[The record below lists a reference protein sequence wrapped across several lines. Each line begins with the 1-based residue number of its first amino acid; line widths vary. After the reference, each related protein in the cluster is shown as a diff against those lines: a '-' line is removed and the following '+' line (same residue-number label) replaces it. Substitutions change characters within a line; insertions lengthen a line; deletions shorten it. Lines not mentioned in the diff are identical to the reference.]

1 MAITEEWQQ
10 VTIPLSAVLGAWVVH
25 VVVFQA
31 MRWAAR
37 QTPWPFDDDLVTYS
51 KWPLFVLFPVI
62 AILIALPHL
71 NLSDSAYV
79 DVRRAF
85 LVLLILGIGF
95 MCTNM
100 VRLAALTILRTHNVE
115 SANNLHARI
124 AHTQIQV
131 FTRMCYG
138 FVAIV
143 CLAAIV
149 FLFPLAW
156 TIGASLL
163 ASAGM
168 MGIILGIAAKPM
180 VENSLS
186 SFIIAVTQPVLL
198 DDEVII
204 DGEYGRVES
213 IRSAFIV
220 LRTWD
225 ARRLIIPL
233 TRIVSSTFENWSR
246 RSPWKI
252 GSAFVYLDA
261 SVSVPEIRALYMDHV
276 LPTSGGLW
284 DGKVAS
290 CAVTDVTSDGYLQI
304 RFLASAKD
312 PSAAFDL
319 RCHIREKIVEAVG
332 KRWPSALCRRRI
344 EVLSDP
350 WPPSMERKEM
360 DRKDSGKDA
369 ASLLHAADHAAPK
382 EPLLNVPLSV
392 ARPLSVDTALAHRAT
407 VATSRPAA
415 ARKDY
420 FRGLASGELDGGG
433 GDGHGHNGY

>member
-1 MAITEEWQQ
+1 MLITEEWQR
-10 VTIPLSAVLGAWVVH
+10 VMIPLGAVLAAWIVH
-25 VVVFQA
+25 LIVFLA

-51 KWPLFVLFPVI
+51 KWPLFMLFPVI

-71 NLSDSAYV
+71 NMSAESYL
-79 DVRRAF
+79 DVRRGI
-85 LVLLILGIGF
+85 LVVLILGIGF
-95 MCTNM
+95 LCTNM
-100 VRLAALTILRTHNVE
+100 VRLGALTILRTHNVE
-115 SANNLHARI
+115 SENNLHARI

-186 SFIIAVTQPVLL
+186 AFIIAVTQPVLL

-233 TRIVSSTFENWSR
+233 SRIVSATFENWSR

-252 GSAFVYLDA
+252 GTAFVYLDA
-261 SVSVPEIRALYMDHV
+261 SVSIPELRALFMDHV

-284 DGKVAS
+284 DGKVAN
-290 CAVTDVTSDGYLQI
+290 CAVTDVTNDGYLQV

-312 PSAAFDL
+312 PSNAFDL
-319 RCHIREKIVEAVG
+319 RCHIREKIIEGVG

-344 EVLSDP
+344 EVVTDP
-350 WPPSMERKEM
+350 WPPSMERKEIERKEM
-360 DRKDSGKDA
+360 MERKDSGKDA
-369 ASLLHAADHAAPK
+369 SHVVRHAAPK
-382 EPLLNVPLSV
+382 EPLLEVPVSV
-392 ARPLSVDTALAHRAT
+392 ARPLSVDTALTHRAT
-407 VATSRPAA
+407 VATSKPA
-415 ARKDY
+415 KDF
-420 FRGLASGELDGGG
+420 FRGLARGELDGPSG
-433 GDGHGHNGY
+433 GHGHNGY